1 MNKSKFLKRPLAA
14 LLAILMVVALVPM
27 SALAEDE
34 DVGQELNI
42 TVDTYRATRNGN
54 DYEVTVWD
62 SNDVT
67 IAWAPIPGTTLKL
80 VTGGNNPDV
89 VLDLPH
95 KLYLA
100 ENANVVGENTYTVT
114 LRETVGSAD
123 PVDHTL
129 KITVA
134 SSIPDD
140 DATLAA
146 IRVDN
151 TSGNYGFGYLDTTA
165 IPGYI
170 SDVTDEGIEAHAIG
184 GVIDNVNETVTIT
197 LPFGMKPVDVGMDSS
212 LDGDASHVFA
222 PTSVQ
227 AKAVYKYIDEEN
239 AEVTVTAKTG
249 VVNRYKVFFKQ
260 EKVFESFANST
271 NLDELEDV
279 KSGVAKLDV
288 AIPGGP
294 SYKGAAGV
302 WVPEFVAA
310 EGVKRIMGDS
320 KDAGVSPTNYDD
332 GIPALVF
339 GKTNAPYGEYLE
351 TDKNNGILDV
361 KQMLKLITSGHAN
374 WTVTNND
381 GYVYLL
387 VRTKANPSGAW
398 VEVHVHA
405 DESPKTKA
413 VITEL
418 QVDNTESKTG
428 IASTERTI
436 NITVDN
442 THSFAVGNTV
452 VRDPLDPAT
461 GCYIHVTTDK
471 PAKLSIP
478 DQTMAA
484 SASDKDKGDGWW
496 SSSFTTAGTRH
507 FIDGINAKSGE
518 FTLRVTSE
526 DDSYIDYTVK
536 LTAANASNLGLKRVE
551 LRNSKGAL
559 VAASTV
565 DAKNS
570 FDLKVPYACHAGKA
584 TTAAIDD
591 PLNGLYL
598 YVYPDAGAVVV
609 PGNEGVTGTK
619 VKVETADIGDED
631 GARAAGFETDESPFE
646 NSITVMSEVWVNKY
660 TLGSAGAANANDA
673 SAATFDSIL
682 NLTVSNGK
690 NTSKEVYQVKLK
702 RNQPAETAIITG
714 IEANKALDSD
724 YIYSVATT
732 LGTQLT
738 GHTDIGQAY
747 VGAVDIDGNKLPAT
761 VDQAAKTIKIEV
773 PHDWTKDDVLY
784 LTDVDFTGFN
794 YARIASDGSAKAS
807 TKTLDPINQE
817 DQSHIYT
824 GPLALGFKDLTTSA
838 GSATKYNTLYV
849 YSEAKYYAGDRTPTA
864 ADIDY
869 DWLNANAVAYKMYV
883 VKGTENTGRTLTG
896 VEATNGATAVFRN
909 TYDDIKLTVPGSYN
923 WTAYRKDN
931 SKDFKLK
938 FSTSTG
944 ALVIDK
950 GQYEAN
956 EDIAAASIDDTTAPN
971 GTVTAVD
978 SGNTKYDNSR
988 NGTKTAPTAS
998 GLVES
1003 AVAAEYKKQL
1013 NLHNQI
1019 DDETTFFVMDGELYI
1034 YDELTGKETRVT
1046 GVGDN
1051 FTNSNWGEIKT
1062 KQAEIQV
1069 YNAAQRSSMNYRLD
1083 LVVDAK
1089 SNSNQITSLKVGE
1102 TSATISGSEIAVT
1115 MPADSEKEQAL
1126 TIEHNGAAVAVNGE
1140 RYLESLPVDLTK
1152 PVTIVVTAED
1162 GTEATYTL
1170 TVTFSDDT
1178 PDPDKPSSKFEDLD
1192 KVTNDTMR
1200 DFVKRAIDMGIM
1212 GSTST
1217 TANVFSPK
1225 AIVSRKDF
1233 AVIIARADLMANN
1246 EDITNTKE
1254 ADERLEELY
1263 GGEDAFDDI
1272 ANINPVQK
1280 AAIKYCTEKSYISG
1294 DGKGSFN
1301 PNGSIE
1307 RQAAAIILAK
1317 WRGLE
1322 VDEEN
1327 TENVNNVKDWKNVAN
1342 WAKPYVNAVMADGL
1356 MSGTGN
1362 GNFTPA
1368 GEKGTVNREQTAVML
1383 VKVFDKKYPSFN

>member
-1 MNKSKFLKRPLAA
+1 
-14 LLAILMVVALVPM
+14 MVVALVPM

-151 TSGNYGFGYLDTTA
+151 TSGNYAFGYLTGTA

-170 SDVTDEGIEAHAIG
+170 SDVTATGIEAHAIG

-197 LPFGMKPVDVGMDSS
+197 LPFGMKPADVGMDAS
-212 LDGDASHVFA
+212 LDGAASHVFA
-222 PTSVQ
+222 PTSVH
-227 AKAVYKYIDEEN
+227 ANSVYKYIDEKS
-239 AEVTVTAKTG
+239 AEITVTAKTG
-249 VVNRYKVFFKQ
+249 VVNRYKVSF
-260 EKVFESFANST
+260 EHETIFESFTNAT
-271 NLDELEDV
+271 NLDELTEV
-279 KSGVAKLDV
+279 KDGLPTLKVEE
-288 AIPGGP
+288 GE
-294 SYKGAAGV
+294 AAF
-302 WVPEFVAA
+302 VPRFKTTDN
-310 EGVKRIMGDS
+310 VKRIMGTS
-320 KDAGVSPTNYDD
+320 GDAEVSGTDD
-332 GIPALVF
+332 DQVELDFSSTTIF
-339 GKTNAPYGEYLE
+339 GEWMKSDQVT
-351 TDKNNGILDV
+351 TVDQDH
-361 KQMLKLITSGHAN
+361 MLKLITSGHAN
-374 WTVTNND
+374 WGFED
-381 GYVYLL
+381 GVKDLVYLL
-387 VRTKANPSGAW
+387 VRTKANPVGAW
-398 VEVHVHA
+398 LKIEL
-405 DESPKTKA
+405 DEPAPEKTKA

-442 THSFAVGNTV
+442 THSFAVGNTEA
-452 VRDPLDPAT
+452 RDPADPAT

-471 PAKLSIP
+471 PAELSIP

-484 SASDKDKGDGWW
+484 SSTDKDKGDGWW

-536 LTAANASNLGLKRVE
+536 LTAAKTQSLGLKRVE

-609 PGNEGVTGTK
+609 PGNNGVTGTK
-619 VKVETADIGDED
+619 VKTTTVAIGSTDGTQNSGNNTNET
-631 GARAAGFETDESPFE
+631 PFE
-646 NSITVMSEVWVNKY
+646 NSITVMSKVWVNQY
-660 TLGSAGAANANDA
+660 TLDKDGAANSGTAADL
-673 SAATFDSIL
+673 ATFDSIL

-732 LGTQLT
+732 LGTQLV

-747 VGAVDIDGNKLPAT
+747 VGAVDIDGNKLLAT

-824 GPLALGFKDLTTSA
+824 GPLALGFDNLTTSA

-864 ADIDY
+864 ADINY

-956 EDIAAASIDDTTAPN
+956 EVIAADSIKDN
-971 GTVTAVD
+971 G
-978 SGNTKYDNSR
+978 TKYDDTR
-988 NGTKTAPTAS
+988 NGTTTLENAS
-998 GLVES
+998 K
-1003 AVAAEYKKQL
+1003 AEYKKQL

-1083 LVVDAK
+1083 LVVGAK